1 MGSTTIFY
9 LCSLDLSLNCVLRV
23 KVSLRAAVFY
33 GFPYKLRPKPK
44 IAVQDARSALR
55 LRTLMS
61 LTPNFDSVSGVN
73 RFRSVPGLPFY
84 PPERDC
90 TTLDIIMVHPQRVSA
105 YLTICCTPGTH
116 RALHTRLCYFTL
128 STSLFFTQQTLE

>member
-1 MGSTTIFY
+1 MFHMLGVA
-9 LCSLDLSLNCVLRV
+9 LCCP
-23 KVSLRAAVFY
+23 VFVA
-33 GFPYKLRPKPK
+33 GTGRK
-44 IAVQDARSALR
+44 ISSQ
-55 LRTLMS
+55 S

-90 TTLDIIMVHPQRVSA
+90 TTLDIIMVHPQQVSA